1 MTSSTKE
8 KSIIQGRVEKNYK
21 ENVSSNI
28 PSNFFKYCRLLKY
41 ALKKKFYNFSS
52 KDAKQVQYS

>member
-52 KDAKQVQYS
+52 KDAK